1 MKLSP
6 AGWVED
12 DREHGETVL
21 YDQRTD
27 DYMIDSLNRLN
38 KPRWCEDVSMDGERV
53 SWSLVTAVVE
63 VFVVVVLATN
73 TDQGKINS

>member
-1 MKLSP
+1 
-6 AGWVED
+6 
-12 DREHGETVL
+12 
-21 YDQRTD
+21 
-27 DYMIDSLNRLN
+27 
-38 KPRWCEDVSMDGERV
+38 MDGERV